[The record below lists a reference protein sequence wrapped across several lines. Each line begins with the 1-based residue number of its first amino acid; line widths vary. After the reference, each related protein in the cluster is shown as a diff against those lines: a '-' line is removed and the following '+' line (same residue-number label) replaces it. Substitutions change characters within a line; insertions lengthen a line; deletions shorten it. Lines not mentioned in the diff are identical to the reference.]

1 MASDQRTGST
11 RRSSSNISG
20 IVESRNPSVS
30 SAKENAMRDA
40 MTSSGLVQRASFQR
54 EPKVGPPS
62 VTAAMMMVA
71 ANRHISRPV

>member
-1 MASDQRTGST
+1 M
-11 RRSSSNISG
+11 
-20 IVESRNPSVS
+20 S

-40 MTSSGLVQRASFQR
+40 MTNSGLVQRASFQR

-71 ANRHISRPV
+71 ANMHISMPV